1 MERMPLWQIA
11 LRRLEMPVPRFL
23 TLYVAPIVAATF
35 VLSIALVYLTGGLA
49 DGALF
54 SGFTG
59 IFLVILL
66 TAMSSLAAV
75 AFPIMEVQRSAT
87 LIEEEMHMFIT
98 RMGILSIGEVGAQSI
113 FDILKQM
120 RDYGE
125 LASEVKRIET
135 LVDKWHT
142 SLPEAARIVAHQ
154 SPSPLWSDF
163 LDRMAFSIEAGQPI
177 DEFMRSE
184 QETVAEQYNTL
195 YDTRLESVDTLK
207 EIYVSLT
214 TAGLF
219 GLVIAGIHL
228 VLFEVGGLNDT
239 PIEVASRLRYLLLAS
254 LMFLFIQAGAV
265 FAFRATIPKDA
276 TFARDEMDTPFR
288 INFRRSFL
296 LSGGVTLCLLTLA
309 ILTLYWTWDLIT
321 SQWDRYGLI
330 FIAIPFTPMLIPAL
344 MARREENQ
352 IQRRD
357 ETYPDF
363 IRALG
368 GTAQAR
374 SAEPSATIKALRGI
388 DFGMLD
394 NSIDRLEKRLSTR
407 IDSDRAWDY
416 FTADTNSA
424 VISRYTRIYI
434 EGSQSSG
441 QPAETA
447 EMVSRS
453 VGNLLSLRIR
463 RSLSANSMW
472 GVALGLL
479 ISSVA
484 SLNVTTAIV
493 LQLGEAIAGVASG
506 LVDTDVNALTEFGA
520 GIALPVMEDA
530 SFVDENIRM
539 FKIIISLLILMQV
552 VAVSSIAT
560 RLRWYADKCT
570 WTDDSAHL
578 DCRTRL
584 VLHRR
589 HARPSKQHLQ
599 LMTVWEDSYSFSSKS
614 ASCKPPC
621 LRQPPPLLTNH
632 QPRL

>member
-1 MERMPLWQIA
+1 MERMPIWQIA
-11 LRRLEMPVPRFL
+11 LRRMEMPIGRFL
-23 TLYVAPIVAATF
+23 GLYVAPIVSVTF
-35 VLSIALVYLTGGLA
+35 LIGVALVALTGGLA
-49 DGALF
+49 EGALF
-54 SGFTG
+54 SGITG
-59 IFLVILL
+59 VLFVLML
-66 TAMSSLAAV
+66 TGMAGLAAV
-75 AFPIMEVQRSAT
+75 AFPVLEVQRSAN
-87 LIEEEMHMFIT
+87 LVEAEMHMFIT

-142 SLPEAARIVAHQ
+142 SLPEAARIVAQQ

-184 QETVAEQYNTL
+184 QETIAEQYNTL

-207 EIYVSLT
+207 EIYVSLV

-228 VLFEVGGLNDT
+228 VLFEVGSDTDT
-239 PIEVASRLRYLLLAS
+239 PIEVASRLRFLLLAS
-254 LMFLFIQAGAV
+254 LVFLFIQIGAV
-265 FAFRATIPKDA
+265 FAFRATIPKDL
-276 TFARDEMDTPFR
+276 TFARDELDTPFR
-288 INFRRSFL
+288 INFRRSFILSSVVTSAL
-296 LSGGVTLCLLTLA
+296 LVLATLTL
-309 ILTLYWTWDLIT
+309 LWVWDDLT
-321 SQWDRYGLI
+321 SQWDKYGLL
-330 FIAIPFTPMLIPAL
+330 FIAVPFSPLLIPAVL
-344 MARREENQ
+344 VRREESQ

-441 QPAETA
+441 KPAETA

-453 VGNLLSLRIR
+453 VGNLLSLRNR
-463 RSLSANSMW
+463 RALSANTMW

-493 LQLGEAIAGVASG
+493 LQLGDAIAGVATG
-506 LVDTDVNALTEFGA
+506 LVDTDVSTLSDFG
-520 GIALPVMEDA
+520 GGVALPVMEDA
-530 SFVDENIRM
+530 SAVEDNIRM
-539 FKIIISLLILMQV
+539 FKIIISILILMQV

-560 RLRWYADKCT
+560 RLRGGTKTSAVGQMIQLT
-570 WTDDSAHL
+570 WIAGLASLFTA
-578 DCRTRL
+578 
-584 VLHRR
+584 VLLER
-589 HARPSKQHLQ
+589 AS
-599 LMTVWEDSYSFSSKS
+599 SIFSV
-614 ASCKPPC
+614 
-621 LRQPPPLLTNH
+621 
-632 QPRL
+632 

>member
-1 MERMPLWQIA
+1 MPIWHIA
-11 LRRLEMPVPRFL
+11 LRRLEMPIARFIG
-23 TLYVAPIVAATF
+23 LYVAPIAAFTF
-35 VLSIALVYLTGGLA
+35 IFSIILVFVTGGLGE
-49 DGALF
+49 GALF
-54 SGFTG
+54 SGITG
-59 IFLVILL
+59 ILLVILL
-66 TAMSSLAAV
+66 TIMATLSAI
-75 AFPIMEVQRSAT
+75 AFPILDVQRSAT
-87 LIEEEMHMFIT
+87 LIEAEMHMFIT

-125 LASEVKRIET
+125 LAAEVKRIET
-135 LVDKWHT
+135 LVEKWHT
-142 SLPEAARIVAHQ
+142 SLPEAARIVAQQ

-177 DEFMRSE
+177 DQFMRSE
-184 QETVAEQYNTL
+184 QETIAEQYNTL

-207 EIYVSLT
+207 EIYVSLV

-228 VLFEVGGLNDT
+228 VLFEVGTDTDT
-239 PIEVASRLRYLLLAS
+239 PIEVASRLRFLLLAS
-254 LMFLFIQAGAV
+254 LIFAFIQIGAV
-265 FAFRATIPKDA
+265 FAFRATIPKDL

-288 INFRRSFL
+288 INFRRSLL
-296 LSGGVTLCLLTLA
+296 LSVLITMLLVTVSTFTLIWVFEA
-309 ILTLYWTWDLIT
+309 LT
-321 SQWDRYGLI
+321 SQWDKYGLL
-330 FIAIPFTPMLIPAL
+330 FIALPLSPLLIPSL
-344 MARREENQ
+344 MIRKEEKQ
-352 IQRRD
+352 INRRD

-441 QPAETA
+441 QPAATA

-453 VGNLLSLRIR
+453 VGNLLSLRNR
-463 RSLSANSMW
+463 RALSANTMW

-484 SLNVTTAIV
+484 ALNVTTAIV

-506 LVDTDVNALTEFGA
+506 LTDTDVSALSDFGA
-520 GIALPVMEDA
+520 GVALPVMEDA
-530 SFVDENIRM
+530 SSVDDNIRM

-560 RLRWYADKCT
+560 RLRGGT
-570 WTDDSAHL
+570 RSSA
-578 DCRTRL
+578 
-584 VLHRR
+584 VG
-589 HARPSKQHLQ
+589 Q
-599 LMTVWEDSYSFSSKS
+599 MI
-614 ASCKPPC
+614 
-621 LRQPPPLLTNH
+621 LLTWVSGLASLLTAIMLENASGVFGI
-632 QPRL
+632 

>member
-1 MERMPLWQIA
+1 
-11 LRRLEMPVPRFL
+11 LEMPVPRFL
-23 TLYVAPIVAATF
+23 SFYVAPVVGVTFLLAIFIVF
-35 VLSIALVYLTGGLA
+35 LTGGLA
-49 DGALF
+49 EGALF
-54 SGFTG
+54 AGFTG
-59 IFLVILL
+59 VLFVV
-66 TAMSSLAAV
+66 MLAAMAGRAAV
-75 AFPIMEVQRSAT
+75 LFPILDFQRSAT
-87 LIEEEMHMFIT
+87 LIEEEMHLFIT

-135 LVDKWHT
+135 LVDKWNT

-184 QETVAEQYNTL
+184 QETIAEQYNTL

-207 EIYVSLT
+207 EIYVSMN

-228 VLFEVGGLNDT
+228 VLFEVGGADDT

-254 LMFLFIQAGAV
+254 LVFIFIQITAV

-276 TFARDEMDTPFR
+276 TFARDEMETPFR
-288 INFRRSFL
+288 VNFRRSLL
-296 LSGGVTLCLLTLA
+296 LSGIVAAGLVTLSTLTL
-309 ILTLYWTWDLIT
+309 IWTWDIIT
-321 SQWDRYGLI
+321 TEWDKYGLL
-330 FIAIPFTPMLIPAL
+330 FIALPFSPLLIPAF
-344 MARREENQ
+344 MVRREENQ

-357 ETYPDF
+357 DTYPDF

-453 VGNLLSLRIR
+453 VGNLLSLRNR
-463 RSLSANSMW
+463 RALSANTMW

-484 SLNVTTAIV
+484 SLNVTTSIV

-506 LVDTDVNALTEFGA
+506 LTDTDVGALSEFSG

-530 SFVDENIRM
+530 SSVADNIRM

-552 VAVSSIAT
+552 VTVSSIAT
-560 RLRWYADKCT
+560 RLRGGTRTSAVGQMIQLT
-570 WTDDSAHL
+570 WVAGLASLFTAIVL
-578 DCRTRL
+578 DQ
-584 VLHRR
+584 
-589 HARPSKQHLQ
+589 AS
-599 LMTVWEDSYSFSSKS
+599 SIFSV
-614 ASCKPPC
+614 
-621 LRQPPPLLTNH
+621 
-632 QPRL
+632 

>member
-1 MERMPLWQIA
+1 MERMPIWQIA

-23 TLYVAPIVAATF
+23 TVYIAPIVAATF
-35 VLSIALVYLTGGLA
+35 LLAIVLVYLTGGLA
-49 DGALF
+49 EGALF
-54 SGFTG
+54 AGFTG
-59 IFLVILL
+59 VLLVILL
-66 TAMSSLAAV
+66 TAMSALAAV
-75 AFPIMEVQRSAT
+75 AFPLLEVQRSAT

-184 QETVAEQYNTL
+184 QETIAEQYNTL

-228 VLFEVGGLNDT
+228 VLFEVGGVDDT

-296 LSGGVTLCLLTLA
+296 VSGMVTLGLLTLA
-309 ILTLYWTWDLIT
+309 VLTLYWTWDLIT

-479 ISSVA
+479 ISTVA

-506 LVDTDVNALTEFGA
+506 LVDTDVNVLTEFGA

-539 FKIIISLLILMQV
+539 FKIIISLLVVMQV

-560 RLRWYADKCT
+560 RLRGGTRTSALGQMIQLT
-570 WTDDSAHL
+570 WIAGLASLFTAIML
-578 DCRTRL
+578 DQ
-584 VLHRR
+584 
-589 HARPSKQHLQ
+589 AS
-599 LMTVWEDSYSFSSKS
+599 SIFS
-614 ASCKPPC
+614 
-621 LRQPPPLLTNH
+621 L
-632 QPRL
+632 

>member
-1 MERMPLWQIA
+1 MERMPIWQLAI
-11 LRRLEMPVPRFL
+11 RRLEMPVSRFL
-23 TLYVAPIVAATF
+23 ALYVAPVVGVTF
-35 VLSIALVYLTGGLA
+35 FLGIFLVFLTGGLA
-49 DGALF
+49 EGALF
-54 SGFTG
+54 SGITG
-59 IFLVILL
+59 VLFVMLL
-66 TAMSSLAAV
+66 TLMAAVAAV
-75 AFPIMEVQRSAT
+75 AFPVLEVQRSAT
-87 LIEEEMHMFIT
+87 LIEAEMHMFIT

-125 LASEVKRIET
+125 LASEVQRIET

-177 DEFMRSE
+177 DDFMRSE
-184 QETVAEQYNTL
+184 QETIAEQYNTL

-207 EIYVSLT
+207 EIYVSLV

-228 VLFEVGGLNDT
+228 VLFEVGSSDDT
-239 PIEVASRLRYLLLAS
+239 PIEVASRLRFLLLAS
-254 LMFLFIQAGAV
+254 LLFLFIQVGAV
-265 FAFRATIPKDA
+265 FAFRATIPKDQ
-276 TFARDEMDTPFR
+276 TFARDELDTPFR
-288 INFRRSFL
+288 INFLRSL
-296 LSGGVTLCLLTLA
+296 IMSSVVTLALLILSLLTL
-309 ILTLYWTWDLIT
+309 IWVWEDLT
-321 SQWDRYGLI
+321 SQWDKYGLL
-330 FIAIPFTPMLIPAL
+330 FMAVPFSPLLIPAAL
-344 MARREENQ
+344 VRREENQ

-374 SAEPSATIKALRGI
+374 SSEPSATIKALRGI

-424 VISRYTRIYI
+424 VISRYTRIYL
-434 EGSQSSG
+434 EGAQSSG
-441 QPAETA
+441 KPAETA

-453 VGNLLSLRIR
+453 VGNLLSLRNR
-463 RSLSANSMW
+463 RSLSANTMW

-493 LQLGEAIAGVASG
+493 LQLGEAIAGVANG
-506 LVDTDVNALTEFGA
+506 LGDTDVSTLADFG
-520 GIALPVMEDA
+520 GGVALPVMEDA
-530 SFVDENIRM
+530 SSVDENIRM
-539 FKIIISLLILMQV
+539 LKLIISILVLMQI

-560 RLRWYADKCT
+560 RLRGGTKTSAIGQMIQLT
-570 WTDDSAHL
+570 WIAGLASFVTAV
-578 DCRTRL
+578 
-584 VLHRR
+584 VLEG
-589 HARPSKQHLQ
+589 AGSI
-599 LMTVWEDSYSFSSKS
+599 FSV
-614 ASCKPPC
+614 
-621 LRQPPPLLTNH
+621 
-632 QPRL
+632 

>member
-1 MERMPLWQIA
+1 MERMPIWQIA

-23 TLYVAPIVAATF
+23 TVYIAPIVAATF
-35 VLSIALVYLTGGLA
+35 LLAIVLVYLTGGLA
-49 DGALF
+49 EGALF
-54 SGFTG
+54 AGFTG
-59 IFLVILL
+59 VLLVILL
-66 TAMSSLAAV
+66 TAMSALAAV
-75 AFPIMEVQRSAT
+75 AFPLLEVQRSAT

-184 QETVAEQYNTL
+184 QETIAEQYNTL

-228 VLFEVGGLNDT
+228 VLFEVGGVDDT

-276 TFARDEMDTPFR
+276 TFARDEMDTPFQ

-296 LSGGVTLCLLTLA
+296 VSGMVTLGLLTLA
-309 ILTLYWTWDLIT
+309 VLTLYWTWDLIT
-321 SQWDRYGLI
+321 SEWDRYGLI

-479 ISSVA
+479 ISTVA

-506 LVDTDVNALTEFGA
+506 LVDTDVNVLTEFGA

-539 FKIIISLLILMQV
+539 FKIIISLLVVMQV

-560 RLRWYADKCT
+560 RLRGGTRTSALGQMIQLT
-570 WTDDSAHL
+570 WIAGLASLFTAIML
-578 DCRTRL
+578 DQ
-584 VLHRR
+584 
-589 HARPSKQHLQ
+589 AS
-599 LMTVWEDSYSFSSKS
+599 SIFS
-614 ASCKPPC
+614 
-621 LRQPPPLLTNH
+621 L
-632 QPRL
+632 